1 MYVSG
6 LIWDN
11 VTRNE
16 VGCFMTDDTR
26 SALSERL
33 HQLSLELREIDS
45 TLKSGATPELLALQ
59 EFRQVLDNARMTA
72 WTVSELMNAVES
84 QKDPAKVLS
93 FLAAERL
100 RRSNQ
105 MLKDLS
111 ADIDQHELTG
121 ETFGI
126 QALFETVSTLQVQLS
141 KLIKERRSSLEKVG
155 GAVR

>member
-1 MYVSG
+1 
-6 LIWDN
+6 
-11 VTRNE
+11 
-16 VGCFMTDDTR
+16 MTDDTR
-26 SALSERL
+26 GALSGRL
-33 HQLSLELREIDS
+33 RQLSLELRGIDFA
-45 TLKSGATPELLALQ
+45 LKSGTTPELLPLQ

-72 WTVSELMNAVES
+72 WTVSELLNAVES

-111 ADIDQHELTG
+111 ADIDEHELTWQ
-121 ETFGI
+121 TSGI
-126 QALFETVSTLQVQLS
+126 QALFETVSVLQLQLS
-141 KLIKERRSSLEKVG
+141 KLINEHRNSLAKVG